1 MEDVDRG
8 AKVGLRWA
16 KGPFEI
22 ANEIG
27 VGEASRMAVNYSQM
41 AGIELPRWFSIE
53 QRSSSSP
60 MSI

>member
-27 VGEASRMAVNYSQM
+27 VSEASRMAQNYSQM
-41 AGIELPRWFSIE
+41 AEHRAPEVVLR
-53 QRSSSSP
+53 
-60 MSI
+60 